1 MTSEKRQEQEAE
13 LVNSLAARA
22 ELSPEEMVINR
33 ENVKNLERTIE
44 KELSTFEK
52 EVLDLHLTGMGYA
65 QIAKV
70 LGKDEKSADNALQR
84 IKGKLKKVI
93 G

>member
-1 MTSEKRQEQEAE
+1 M
-13 LVNSLAARA
+13 NILAARA
-22 ELSPEEMVINR
+22 ELSPEEMVIDR

>member
-1 MTSEKRQEQEAE
+1 MASERGQEEEGE
-13 LVNSLAARA
+13 LVNILAARA
-22 ELSPEEMVINR
+22 EPSPEEMVIDR
-33 ENVKNLERTIE
+33 ENVKSLERTIE

-52 EVLDLHLTGMGYA
+52 EVLDLHLTGMGYV

-84 IKGKLKKVI
+84 IKGKLKKAI
-93 G
+93 K